1 MPNMINR
8 TIPTVA
14 SKEKIVVNVM
24 WSMIVPFLSSHS
36 SLRFVPNRTGFSVVE
51 SFPYSCEAFRVMTNQ
66 IPQDGGRPTEGSPD
80 QPPPK
85 AR

>member
-1 MPNMINR
+1 MGAEMR
-8 TIPTVA
+8 IPGERPAMNPIA
-14 SKEKIVVNVM
+14 SDDLLNHVRA
-24 WSMIVPFLSSHS
+24 S
-36 SLRFVPNRTGFSVVE
+36 FVLWDATGFSVVE
-51 SFPYSCEAFRVMTNQ
+51 SFPYSVEDFRVMAKQ

>member
-1 MPNMINR
+1 MISSA
-8 TIPTVA
+8 IPIVV

-24 WSMIVPFLSSHS
+24 WSMIVPILSSDS
-36 SLRFVPNRTGFSVVE
+36 SLGFVPHRTGFSVVE
-51 SFPYSCEAFRVMTNQ
+51 SFPYGCEAFRVMTNQ
-66 IPQDGGRPTEGSPD
+66 IPQDGGRPIEGSPD